1 MHLLWRRYMRSGYGP
16 PALYFVFAAG
26 FGALV
31 LWALVQRDWTVAA
44 IAAVMIAVAGAG
56 AMLVPK
62 LKAALEASQAEIDA
76 EKEGRHG

>member
-1 MHLLWRRYMRSGYGP
+1 MRSGYGS
-16 PALYFVFAAG
+16 PALYFVFAVG

-31 LWALVQRDWTVAA
+31 LWALVQRDWTVAV

-56 AMLVPK
+56 AMFVPK

-76 EKEGRHG
+76 GKEGRHG